1 MTQYYYFNSRA
12 EDIVDRNPVDLIL
25 AVAVGQEIGNPLWLS
40 FTDTSAAA
48 LHLDLPFPHVSRS
61 VADSGLGAPGV
72 LSRVVCLVSILAT
85 PGVLAL
91 LALLSLPQVWGN

>member
-1 MTQYYYFNSRA
+1 MTQYYYFNSRE

-40 FTDTSAAA
+40 FMDTSAA

-72 LSRVVCLVSILAT
+72 LSRVVCLVSVPAT